1 MDFLDKKIEAY
12 SALHTSSES
21 NLLNDLNRET
31 YANVMNPRM
40 LSGHLQGRILALISK
55 MIRPKK
61 IIEIGTYTGYSAL
74 CLAEGLEK
82 NGEIHTIDINEEYTS
97 IANKYFNKSKYK
109 HNIKSFVGNG
119 IDVIKD
125 LNYNYQLAFID
136 ADKSNYSNYYD
147 ALIDKI
153 DKGGIII
160 ADNVLWSGKIIKK
173 SMDHDTLAIDNY
185 NKKIINDPRV
195 ETLLLPIR
203 DGIMVSRKI

>member
-12 SALHTSSES
+12 SILHTSSES

-31 YANVMNPRM
+31 NAKVMNPRM
-40 LSGHLQGRILALISK
+40 LSGHLQGRILALLSK
-55 MIRPKK
+55 MISPK

-97 IANKYFNKSKYK
+97 IANKYFDKSKYK

-160 ADNVLWSGKIIKK
+160 ADNVLWSGKVIKK
-173 SMDHDTLAIDNY
+173 MDHDTLAIDNY
-185 NKKIINDPRV
+185 NKKIIKDPRV

-203 DGIMVSRKI
+203 DGIMVTRKI

>member
-1 MDFLDKKIEAY
+1 MQISENINGLLIDLEGVLY
-12 SALHTSSES
+12 SD
-21 NLLNDLNRET
+21 NK
-31 YANVMNPRM
+31 
-40 LSGHLQGRILALISK
+40 LIPGS
-55 MIRPKK
+55 
-61 IIEIGTYTGYSAL
+61 
-74 CLAEGLEK
+74 
-82 NGEIHTIDINEEYTS
+82 
-97 IANKYFNKSKYK
+97 
-109 HNIKSFVGNG
+109 

-125 LNYNYQLAFID
+125 LNYYYQLAFID

-160 ADNVLWSGKIIKK
+160 ADNVLWSGKVIKK
-173 SMDHDTLAIDNY
+173 SMDQDTLAIDNY